1 MPPLYS
7 LPGKLKEHCVDLSLH
22 PTPDHA
28 TLKPVR
34 EAEGVRSPVP
44 STRSKGLQR
53 LHAEA
58 DQPASRPLGWQP
70 PRPRGRAAFSN
81 DHRMEAH
88 SWVFQACA
96 VGISGSL
103 SQIQTLVPVVVRDT
117 GTSGSHTF
125 LGHTNSHIQYTPK
138 GSRPS
143 THKPSLD
150 FFFFFLINFVPE
162 NKKTTR

>member
-96 VGISGSL
+96 VSISGSL

-117 GTSGSHTF
+117 GPVVPILAWDTQTATYNTPLRALVHLLTS
-125 LGHTNSHIQYTPK
+125 LVWI
-138 GSRPS
+138 
-143 THKPSLD
+143 
-150 FFFFFLINFVPE
+150 FFFFF
-162 NKKTTR
+162 